1 MGQYFPAFKAYDV
14 RGRYPEELNAEL
26 CRAIGRAYADETGA
40 KTVCLGR
47 DIRLSGPELLDALAE
62 GLMEA
67 GVDVIDLG
75 LAGTEMVYF
84 ATAHYGYDG
93 GVMITASHNPPEY
106 NGLKMVRHESRP
118 ISSDSGL
125 NDIERRAHEQKWE
138 RTGAGTRTEKDVYQ
152 DFTDH
157 LMRVAGQGLKPLKV
171 LANPGNG
178 AAGPALEYLP
188 SRLRCSLK

>member
-84 ATAHYGYDG
+84 ATAFYGIIDLKELTLQYSCAGHPGPVIAGHDYG
-93 GVMITASHNPPEY
+93 NPRFGVTRAVDEAFPE
-106 NGLKMVRHESRP
+106 GVAVH
-118 ISSDSGL
+118 GTVWAWGA
-125 NDIERRAHEQKWE
+125 RR
-138 RTGAGTRTEKDVYQ
+138 
-152 DFTDH
+152 
-157 LMRVAGQGLKPLKV
+157 
-171 LANPGNG
+171 
-178 AAGPALEYLP
+178 
-188 SRLRCSLK
+188 